1 MEEIQTTLND
11 SRVEA
16 ALFEFARKNSK
27 ELKFIL
33 RELEEYRKLKKGGKR
48 GV

>member
-11 SRVEA
+11 SKIDAR
-16 ALFEFARKNSK
+16 LFEFARKNGK

-33 RELEEYRKLKKGGKR
+33 QELEEYRKLKRAENDKK
-48 GV
+48 